1 MNKHIKQLL
10 AAALLGVMLTGCQ
23 MNPAE
28 TTEPVD
34 TTPTGTEVTYPYD
47 FTSEDFFYVKDYL
60 NYIPTAELSGVK
72 EDGSYFQLLNHEGFT
87 VMQGGCTDGKYCYFY
102 LADTNYLYGDTAM
115 ECGMIFKVDMK
126 TWEIVKQR
134 RLCH

>member
-47 FTSEDFFYVKDYL
+47 FTSEDFF
-60 NYIPTAELSGVK
+60 
-72 EDGSYFQLLNHEGFT
+72 
-87 VMQGGCTDGKYCYFY
+87 
-102 LADTNYLYGDTAM
+102 
-115 ECGMIFKVDMK
+115 
-126 TWEIVKQR
+126 
-134 RLCH
+134 